1 MGVRYKINP
10 LLSAGL
16 DISSDSVYDSVSGV
30 ATTGTISVNT
40 NAFSETEPITQSGI
54 IYFSLTGSS
63 PYEKK
68 YIVDGNG
75 SGIYFDNDIIVNGA
89 TSASLRN
96 HITFYVDTN
105 GIKYADVKVSALGEV
120 VVPTLSS
127 AEIGTQASNNVI
139 LTFSEDLNISASPS
153 TSAFTVTVNA
163 TPVSVSSV
171 SMYFDLNKAKVKL
184 VLASAVTA
192 GQTVLVSYTQPT
204 IFKLRDL
211 AGNLVA
217 NFSGTNVTNNVGNR
231 YCVDFAAASNF
242 LDTANQPTLL
252 GFGNGT
258 YDNQFS
264 ISFVIKPAAL
274 TAQRFIISTNDTLY
288 SYMIRIDA
296 AGKIDCELFSGGAG
310 GVFIK
315 KLATSALT
323 VSVWTHVTF
332 TYTGNSAHSGMSI
345 YINGALD
352 ASAVGSVTGSYV
364 AMHALNATERFCI
377 GGMTGGVGNYYT
389 GKIDDITVWSKCLN
403 ATEVAEIYNGGKNYL
418 VTESSVQAFVR
429 ANWRFE
435 QSLADSGAN
444 GFTLTNYTPTYS
456 TDQP

>member
-1 MGVRYKINP
+1 V
-10 LLSAGL
+10 
-16 DISSDSVYDSVSGV
+16 
-30 ATTGTISVNT
+30 
-40 NAFSETEPITQSGI
+40 
-54 IYFSLTGSS
+54 
-63 PYEKK
+63 
-68 YIVDGNG
+68 
-75 SGIYFDNDIIVNGA
+75 
-89 TSASLRN
+89 
-96 HITFYVDTN
+96 
-105 GIKYADVKVSALGEV
+105 KYADVKVSALGEV

-163 TPVSVSSV
+163 TPVAVSSV
-171 SMYFDLNKAKVKL
+171 AMYFDLNKAKVKL

-217 NFSGTNVTNNVGNR
+217 NFSGTAVTNNVGNR

-258 YDNQFS
+258 FDNQFS
-264 ISFVIKPAAL
+264 ISCWIKPNAL
-274 TAQRFIISTNDTLY
+274 TAQRFIVSTNDTVY
-288 SYMIRIDA
+288 SYGLHIDSN
-296 AGKIDCELFSGGAG
+296 GKLQCNLYSGGAG
-310 GVFIK
+310 GTFIRK
-315 KLATSALT
+315 VSTNALT
-323 VSVWTHVTF
+323 INTWVHLVF
-332 TYTGNSAHSGMSI
+332 TYTGSTAHSGMSI
-345 YINGALD
+345 YINGVLD
-352 ASAVGSVTGSYV
+352 SSAVGSVTGSYV
-364 AMHALNATERFCI
+364 AMQAMNATERFCI
-377 GGMTGGVGNYYT
+377 GGQTGGVGNYYT
-389 GKIDDITVWSKCLN
+389 GKIDSVAVWSKCLN

-418 VTESSVQAFVR
+418 ATQSSVKAFVR
-429 ANWRFE
+429 ASWRFE